1 MLGGP
6 SPSRIHHWQIK
17 TTLWPQANAEFHPR
31 SWFLSTD
38 CNIALKSG
46 FKMMNNCKNRSI
58 RSSSLSVRAGQ
69 GEENWILTKLLP
81 TMNSPFPWQP
91 LSHCWEN
98 AAAISWCLCW
108 KKSLL
113 DGGDHHK
120 EHSLLQYTLYFVHP
134 VISFFFFLLW
144 QFTCH
149 IYMKEMT
156 VDIITKTLWKKS
168 YTIRPTSYKM
178 ASGPAYTQRVLT
190 RL

>member
-1 MLGGP
+1 MLNSILAPGFCQLTATP
-6 SPSRIHHWQIK
+6 PVRCKKH
-17 TTLWPQANAEFHPR
+17 
-31 SWFLSTD
+31 
-38 CNIALKSG
+38 ALKII
-46 FKMMNNCKNRSI
+46 NNCKNNSI

-69 GEENWILTKLLP
+69 GEENLILTELMP
-81 TMNSPFPWQP
+81 SMNSPFPWQP
-91 LSHCWEN
+91 LSHCWKN
-98 AAAISWCLCW
+98 TAAISWCLCW
-108 KKSLL
+108 KKSLQ
-113 DGGDHHK
+113 DGHRWPPLKSTRCFNTH
-120 EHSLLQYTLYFVHP
+120 YTLYINLFQ
-134 VISFFFFLLW
+134 FFFLLW